1 MSVTDLPEHSGSASD
16 LDGLRDEIASVLN
29 KTAIEVGDILI
40 RARYAHPGRF
50 TEWVEREL
58 PFSMDKARNL
68 MAVSRAFRTL
78 PPDKRELLP
87 APWLAMFT
95 LAKAPLE
102 LVERGIESGEVNP
115 QMTNR
120 AALAL
125 VRREPAP
132 APRKHRG
139 GKPGPPKGAR
149 NQSKVQM
156 PASLLVRELL
166 RYTPDDLTP
175 TQRTRLDLWLQGDFD
190 DRRDLAGPSELH
202 GDEQVPVLP

>member
-1 MSVTDLPEHSGSASD
+1 VGVSDLPEHLDPEPD
-16 LDGLRDEIASVLN
+16 LDVLRDEIASVLN
-29 KTAIEVGDILI
+29 RTAIEVGDILI
-40 RARYAHPGRF
+40 RARYAHPGKF
-50 TEWVEREL
+50 TQWVEEEL
-58 PFSMDKARNL
+58 PFSMTKARNL

-78 PPDKRELLP
+78 PPERREMLP

-102 LVERGIESGEVNP
+102 LVEQGIESGEVTP

-132 APRKHRG
+132 PPRKHRG
-139 GKPGPPKGAR
+139 RNPGPPPGATGW
-149 NQSKVQM
+149 SKAKM

-166 RYTPDDLTP
+166 RYASDDLTP
-175 TQRTRLDLWLQGDFD
+175 TQRTRLALWLQGDND
-190 DRRDLAGPSELH
+190 DRTDVAGSGELCGDLPG
-202 GDEQVPVLP
+202 VVLP